1 MKFPIKIEL
10 WHKIS
15 CLWGVKSLARNLRL
29 LSLLCILRFSL
40 FAQEESPGA
49 EGGEAVPDSGL
60 TIALLALALAGTFL
74 GSRFVKRKK

>member
-1 MKFPIKIEL
+1 M
-10 WHKIS
+10 
-15 CLWGVKSLARNLRL
+15 KSLLRNLRL